1 MRCVAAL
8 LAAAGGLPLACAP
21 STSPADEPPP
31 VVQVPR
37 AAAPPPEPPERTT
50 NVAGLDP
57 GPLAVTGADP
67 SRGAADALVT
77 LVQFGDL
84 TDPFIARAAP
94 VLTSIERRWSP
105 NDLRTVW
112 KHYPPSSQPAA
123 RPAALAAI
131 AVHRSGGSRAFWS
144 FHAAAVGGWN
154 DHSMAR
160 YESWAAT
167 AGVSVDDFRARLVDP
182 STARKVDSDVALAD
196 HAGAVSGTL
205 FVNGVE
211 CSPRTHCTWIEGVGA
226 RHVSSVVEAEMI
238 KAHAALAAG
247 APRAGLSARLTRFDL
262 ERASSSNAADA
273 GAP

>member
-1 MRCVAAL
+1 V
-8 LAAAGGLPLACAP
+8 
-21 STSPADEPPP
+21 PA
-31 VVQVPR
+31 V
-37 AAAPPPEPPERTT
+37 
-50 NVAGLDP
+50 DP

-105 NDLRTVW
+105 SDLRTVW
-112 KHYPPSSQPAA
+112 KHYPLSSQPAA
-123 RPAALAAI
+123 RPAALAAT
-131 AVHRSGGSRAFWS
+131 AVYRIGGPRGFWR
-144 FHAAAVGGWN
+144 FHAAALAAWN
-154 DHSMAR
+154 DHSWAR

-167 AGVSVDDFRARLVDP
+167 AGVSVDDFRGALVEP
-182 STARKVDSDVALAD
+182 ATARKIDTDVALAD
-196 HAGAVSGTL
+196 HVGAVSGTL

-211 CSPRTHCTWIEGVGA
+211 CSPRTHCTWIEGVGV
-226 RHVSSVVEAEMI
+226 RHVSAVIEAEMA